1 MRHGTPAE
9 TCLDVES
16 AALPA
21 MGRSGA
27 DRVHQALL
35 STVDGQRNVIELESV
50 AKAMGLP
57 DWTLADLRAQGLVK
71 WETSAERPS

>member
-1 MRHGTPAE
+1 MER
-9 TCLDVES
+9 
-16 AALPA
+16 LPKPVLTSRA
-21 MGRSGA
+21 RRYLRWDDPGA

-35 STVDGQRNVIELESV
+35 STVDGQRNVTELESV